1 LRRLRELSKKVEK
14 VEKVEGVEQEG
25 WDIAV
30 PLACG
35 VSPFSTCSTPST
47 FICSMINLPQLFS
60 FPHSTP

>member
-1 LRRLRELSKKVEK
+1 LKKKVEKVEKVEELNKKVEK

-35 VSPFSTCSTPST
+35 VSPFLT
-47 FICSMINLPQLFS
+47 
-60 FPHSTP
+60 